1 MKKIDLHIHTVP
13 TISDADF
20 TFSLDVFKRYVEES
34 RLDAVAVTNHNVFDL
49 EQFRTIQDSLAAI
62 VFPGIEIDVAKG
74 HLLVI
79 ACPSRLGDFEAKS
92 SIVAERITQ
101 PGDDLSVAQLISVF
115 GDLHEYLLIPHL
127 DKSPPI
133 RGEALEQLRPFIC
146 SGEVDSAKKFV
157 RALKDESKPTP
168 VFFSD
173 ARMKADLDRLPT
185 RQTFIDCGT
194 LTIDA
199 LRACLRDKTKVK
211 LSERDGNN
219 LWQVLENGLRIST
232 GLNVLIGA
240 RSSGKT
246 HTLDEISEAVENS
259 KYIRQFSL
267 VQQSDAD
274 FDRAFTSDVE
284 RRRSNFVDEYLS
296 GLRRIL
302 DEVMSIDL
310 KAGNLAVERYLS
322 TLLASAEET
331 DRQDAFSKA
340 VLFGEVP
347 FPLGDD
353 KTLTSL
359 IESVRQVVANRE
371 FRDVIERHVDLD
383 SLKSLAIELI
393 ETLWARRLD
402 REKKRLVNELVED
415 VKKGLRVRTSATQVE
430 DVDLYHFCL
439 DRCRVDRF
447 CDIVEALKREKIIF
461 REELQGF
468 RVEARRGPYSGA
480 GEIKKAS
487 GTKTA
492 FKDAFG
498 VYGDPYAYLCALC
511 ENEDLGRGDLYKLFI
526 KVTYVVRNKDGVE
539 VSGGE
544 RSEYRLLQEI
554 SDAQNF
560 DLLLIDEPESSFDN
574 LFLKSDVN
582 QLLKGISATMPVVV
596 VTHNSTVGASVG
608 ADYVLYT
615 KKEFDDE
622 RRVVYRIY
630 SGYPTDKSLA
640 SLDGREVGSHE
651 IVMDALEA
659 GAVAYESRR
668 QGYEAIKD

>member
-13 TISDADF
+13 TASDADF
-20 TFSLDVFKRYVEES
+20 TFSLEVFRRYVEES
-34 RLDAVAVTNHNVFDL
+34 RLDAVAVTNHNLFDIA
-49 EQFRTIQDSLAAI
+49 QFLLIQDALGAA

-79 ACPSRLGDFEAKS
+79 ARPSRLGDFEAKS
-92 SIVAERITQ
+92 GIVAEEMRQ
-101 PGDDLSVAQLISVF
+101 SGGHLSVDQLISVF
-115 GDLHEYLLIPHL
+115 GDLSEYLVIPHL
-127 DKSPPI
+127 DKSPSI

-146 SGEVDSAKKFV
+146 SGEVDSAKKFI

-173 ARMKADLDRLPT
+173 ARMKVSLDRLPT
-185 RQTFIDCGT
+185 RHTFIDCGT
-194 LTIDA
+194 LTIEA
-199 LRACLRDKTKVK
+199 LKACLRDKTKVK

-219 LWQVLENGLRIST
+219 LWQVLNNGLKIST

-267 VQQSDAD
+267 VQQSDAE
-274 FDRAFTSDVE
+274 FERAFASDVE
-284 RRRSNFVDEYLS
+284 RKRSNFVDEYLS
-296 GLRRIL
+296 GLKRVL

-310 KAGNLAVERYLS
+310 RAESLAVEKYLS

-340 VLFGEVP
+340 VLFDEVP

-353 KTLTSL
+353 KTLISL
-359 IESVRQVVANRE
+359 IESVRQVIANRE
-371 FRDVIERHVDLD
+371 FRNVIERHVELS
-383 SLKSLAIELI
+383 SLKSLAVELI
-393 ETLWARRLD
+393 QILWMRRLD
-402 REKKRLVNELVED
+402 REKKRLVNELVRD

-430 DVDLYHFCL
+430 DVDLYQFCL
-439 DRCRVDRF
+439 SRCRVDRF
-447 CDIVEALKREKIIF
+447 REIVETLKREKVIF

-492 FKDAFG
+492 FRDAFG
-498 VYGDPYAYLCALC
+498 VYWDPYEYLRSLL

-526 KVTYVVRNKDGVE
+526 KITYTVINRDGFE

-560 DLLLIDEPESSFDN
+560 DLLLVDEPESSFDN
-574 LFLKSDVN
+574 LFLNSDVN

-608 ADYVLYT
+608 ADYILYT

-622 RRVVYRIY
+622 GRVVYRIY
-630 SGYPTDKSLA
+630 SGYPTDKSLT
-640 SLDGREVGSHE
+640 SVDGREVGSHE
-651 IVMDALEA
+651 IVMDSLEA
-659 GAVAYESRR
+659 GAVAYNVRR
-668 QGYEAIKD
+668 RGYEAIKD